1 MKIVVLDFSN
11 GETDIIDNAPH
22 LHTTEEVENYL
33 SEALGYNPDE
43 INFMFAPEIK
53 VNELEPEDYN
63 VEEEVADR
71 YRLIAQIH
79 SQHKGYVDEHK
90 AEPKFARCRIK
101 YHDDG
106 TEMDVTIK
114 LTDEEVGFDEDIFFS
129 CNGVNEL
136 IDLCYE
142 ETEDF
147 DLWEV
152 YELMGSL

>member
-1 MKIVVLDFSN
+1 MRIVVLDFSN

-71 YRLIAQIH
+71 YRLVAETH
-79 SQHKGYVDEHK
+79 SQHKGYVERNGY
-90 AEPKFARCRIK
+90 EPTMADVRIK
-101 YHDDG
+101 YHEDG
-106 TEMDVTIK
+106 IEMDTTISLVK
-114 LTDEEVGFDEDIFFS
+114 EEVGFDEDIFFT
-129 CNGVNEL
+129 CDGIDEL
-136 IDLCYE
+136 IRLCYAD
-142 ETEDF
+142 TEDF
-147 DLWEV
+147 DVIEV
-152 YELMGSL
+152 Y